1 VTDVREISTAETR
14 LRDATTVPG
23 TLSASFDAFELIR
36 LLARGN
42 EDRVPELFAAFM
54 MAADAAVDG
63 REAVTIAP
71 SLPAAS
77 GSHLPASPTA
87 GADVGEIAD
96 AMAALGA
103 LLGDRLSRAVSMA
116 AVPGDRTA
124 CEQAAEAAGRIC
136 ELMACGDGDTRLR

>member
-1 VTDVREISTAETR
+1 MRHISTAEAR
-14 LRDATTVPG
+14 LREATTVPG
-23 TLSASFDAFELIR
+23 TLSASFEVFEVIR

-71 SLPAAS
+71 SLPPAADRPLS
-77 GSHLPASPTA
+77 GKSAA
-87 GADVGEIAD
+87 GGDVGEIGD

-103 LLGDRLSRAVSMA
+103 LLGDRLSRAASMA
-116 AVPGDRTA
+116 AAPGDRAA
-124 CEQAAEAAGRIC
+124 CEEAAEAAGRIC
-136 ELMACGDGDTRLR
+136 ELMAGGDGDTLLR